1 MTLAVES
8 LESRSLPTTLT
19 VMAPPSVRPGEAF
32 TAIVRVDELPQG
44 LSAVN
49 VEVGYDAWSIQMVV
63 DGVRLGQRLAS
74 WPILDVNEE
83 VPGVV
88 QLGASTGVN
97 VPPGPGGDLF
107 ELHFVA
113 LHPGTAWLN
122 LIVDPTAASTHLFHG
137 ILSEPYMGVEVQE
150 ASVAVEPVT
159 LAVGSVE
166 AKPGMTVTV
175 VVEAGLTPVA
185 SGQVVLAYDARS
197 FTPVE
202 ARVDGFLTSFNFS
215 VSGQA
220 IVTFYSDVP
229 KPLRIELDFYVVE
242 SAALKTYS
250 LSLVTATQPLAYGPV
265 RTALY
270 ADGGATI
277 PATFKDGWL
286 KVVEG

>member
-1 MTLAVES
+1 MILTVES

-19 VMAPPSVRPGEAF
+19 VMAPPSVHPGEAF
-32 TAIVRVDELPQG
+32 TAVIRVDELPQG

-49 VEVGYDAWSIQMVV
+49 AEVGYDPA
-63 DGVRLGQRLAS
+63 RLALATVERGSLLES
-74 WPILDVNEE
+74 WPILDVNPQ
-83 VPGVV
+83 PGDV
-88 QLGASTGVN
+88 QMGVSTGQMVAA
-97 VPPGPGGDLF
+97 GTGGGLLA
-107 ELHFVA
+107 LHFVA
-113 LHPGTAWLN
+113 LHPGTAWLS
-122 LIVDPTAASTHLFHG
+122 LIVDPTSASTHLFHG
-137 ILSEPYMGVEVQE
+137 ILSEPYMGVEVMGTE
-150 ASVAVEPVT
+150 VRIEPTT
-159 LAVGSVE
+159 LAVGGVE
-166 AKPGMTVTV
+166 VKPGTTATV
-175 VVEAGLTPVA
+175 VVEVGPTSVA
-185 SGQVVLAYDARS
+185 AGQVVLAYDARS
-197 FTPVE
+197 FSPVE
-202 ARVDGFLTSFNFS
+202 ARVEGFLVSFNFS

-229 KPLRIELDFYVVE
+229 KPLKIELDFYVVE